1 MNIAFYNDL
10 SYGQLICL
18 YTFSG
23 AAIMYSSFY
32 LLRKIWP
39 SMIIQEVDSDIISGL
54 HAAIFT
60 ITFLTLG
67 YCLTNASE
75 TIDQYQ
81 QNVTKEASEIQSLDN
96 LLLMYEKKEANL
108 LRQELFEYS
117 KSITTQEWPLLASRT
132 GSPSTEAIQKNLRSH
147 IAKLNPTSGKELVI
161 YSEMLET
168 MNKIVQARLTR
179 INNSKGSLTP
189 QFMLTSNIGFLCVL
203 IISAL
208 MLTQFTWF
216 RFISLNIQIVAVSF
230 IFATT
235 IVLDHPFR
243 GSDQISAEPIEIVN
257 NSIKSSL

>member
-1 MNIAFYNDL
+1 
-10 SYGQLICL
+10 
-18 YTFSG
+18 
-23 AAIMYSSFY
+23 
-32 LLRKIWP
+32 
-39 SMIIQEVDSDIISGL
+39 MIIQEVDSDIISGL

-96 LLLMYEKKEANL
+96 LLLMYEKKEVNP

-117 KSITTQEWPLLASRT
+117 KSITTQEWPLLANRT

-216 RFISLNIQIVAVSF
+216 RFISLNIQIVTVSF